1 MTDKQ
6 IDELNGLIDGHAS
19 TLTAFFDEGIAYGR
33 RMGIKHTLIG
43 VLATAFATGATII
56 LKNVI
61 MSKKEP

>member
-33 RMGIKHTLIG
+33 RMGIKHTSIG
-43 VLATAFATGATII
+43 VLATAFATII